1 MLIIICI
8 FVIWIGWFGH
18 QPIRGKSTA
27 PSILS
32 MVDFY
37 KRVDDMKAKKK
48 IFGIGI
54 DDSTSSSNQTAH
66 YKWYRML
73 ERCYSERYLAKK
85 PTYRGCCVCDEWLTF
100 SNFEKWFS
108 DPDNGYC
115 ERYHLDKDILVKGNK
130 IYSPNTCCFVPQ
142 EINSLFIK
150 DNSKRGSLPIGVTNG
165 YKGSFV
171 AQVNFR
177 GVIQYLGKYDTK
189 EQAFNA
195 YKKEKEVIVKILG
208 DEYYKRGL
216 ITEKVYKALLNYKV
230 EIND

>member
-1 MLIIICI
+1 MLRIICI

-54 DDSTSSSNQTAH
+54 DDSTASSNQTAH

-108 DPDNGYC
+108 DTDNGYC

-150 DNSKRGSLPIGVTNG
+150 YNSKRGSLPIGVTNG

-171 AQVNFR
+171 AQVNFH

-208 DEYYKRGL
+208 DEYYKRCL
-216 ITEKVYKALLNYKV
+216 IT
-230 EIND
+230 

>member
-1 MLIIICI
+1 MLRIICI

-37 KRVDDMKAKKK
+37 KRVDGMKAKKK

-54 DDSTSSSNQTAH
+54 DDSTASSNQTAH

-73 ERCYSERYLAKK
+73 ERCYSEIYLAKK

-171 AQVNFR
+171 AQVNFS

-216 ITEKVYKALLNYKV
+216 IT
-230 EIND
+230 

>member
-1 MLIIICI
+1 MIRIICI
-8 FVIWIGWFGH
+8 FALWIGWFGH

-54 DDSTSSSNQTAH
+54 DDSTASSNQTAH
-66 YKWYRML
+66 YKWFRML

-85 PTYRGCCVCDEWLTF
+85 PTYSGCCVCDEWLTF

-150 DNSKRGSLPIGVTNG
+150 DNSKRGNLPIGVTNG
-165 YKGSFV
+165 YKRSFV

>member
-1 MLIIICI
+1 MFRILCI
-8 FVIWIGWFGH
+8 FAMWIGWFGH
-18 QPIRGKSTA
+18 HLIRGKSTA

-54 DDSTSSSNQTAH
+54 DDSTASSNQTAH

-177 GVIQYLGKYDTK
+177 SVIQYLGKYDTK

-208 DEYYKRGL
+208 DEYYKRVL

>member
-1 MLIIICI
+1 MLRIICI

-54 DDSTSSSNQTAH
+54 DDSTASSNQTAH

-108 DPDNGYC
+108 DPDKGYC

-171 AQVNFR
+171 AQVNFC

>member
-1 MLIIICI
+1 M
-8 FVIWIGWFGH
+8 
-18 QPIRGKSTA
+18 
-27 PSILS
+27 
-32 MVDFY
+32 
-37 KRVDDMKAKKK
+37 
-48 IFGIGI
+48 
-54 DDSTSSSNQTAH
+54 
-66 YKWYRML
+66 
-73 ERCYSERYLAKK
+73 
-85 PTYRGCCVCDEWLTF
+85 CDEWLTF

-108 DPDNGYC
+108 DPDNGYF

>member
-1 MLIIICI
+1 MIRIICI
-8 FVIWIGWFGH
+8 FALWIGWFGH

-54 DDSTSSSNQTAH
+54 DDSTASSNQTAH
-66 YKWYRML
+66 YKWFRML

-150 DNSKRGSLPIGVTNG
+150 DNSKRGNLPIGVTNG
-165 YKGSFV
+165 YKCSFV